1 MPSDSNRKPKK
12 KGMERQHG
20 IPGIQVRVK
29 AEVKEKVRVKEKAK
43 EKVKVERKVEKE
55 KENGINGINHHMGE
69 TPLCHM
75 GETPIRMISESC
87 KENVKN
93 GYCMVIVAAAF
104 NVPWTTI
111 LTAKVLEK
119 ERSPKA
125 KEKEKKAKEK
135 EEARRASM
143 EASQLVKKANQ
154 GLTKDLGPQQVGEL
168 PLVPLL
174 MVRPTDL
181 IANIF

>member
-1 MPSDSNRKPKK
+1 
-12 KGMERQHG
+12 
-20 IPGIQVRVK
+20 
-29 AEVKEKVRVKEKAK
+29 
-43 EKVKVERKVEKE
+43 
-55 KENGINGINHHMGE
+55 
-69 TPLCHM
+69 
-75 GETPIRMISESC
+75 
-87 KENVKN
+87 
-93 GYCMVIVAAAF
+93 MVTVAAAF

-143 EASQLVKKANQ
+143 EASQLVKKASQ

-168 PLVPLL
+168 SLVPLL

-181 IANIF
+181 LVNII